1 MEDVL
6 TSNVFSFFKYADRK
20 TFLMP
25 FLYELLS
32 ELGLKITEKDAE
44 LAQFIFWPCYDERT
58 EPDLVLIVGN
68 YYILFEAKYFSG
80 FSKETEL
87 SKDQLSRE
95 RKKGWQAAKNLGKQ
109 FVMIAVTADYSE
121 PKGKFEEI
129 KKLVNFR
136 WINWQFITL
145 FLEKR
150 LQENEMNRKFAEDL
164 YSLLIKK
171 NLRIFNGFLDFNPKE
186 TIREC
191 EFIFFDYK
199 SAMFRGSFI
208 GFLEAFADWNNRILK
223 HGTLFYKN
231 NKELS

>member
-1 MEDVL
+1 MYVAELRGKLSSKVENKEDIL

-32 ELGLKITEKDAE
+32 EFGLKITEKDAE

-68 YYILFEAKYFSG
+68 YYILFEAKYFSD

-95 RKKGWQAAKNLGKQ
+95 RKKGWQAAKNLCKQ

-121 PKGKFEEI
+121 PKEKFEEI
-129 KKLVNFR
+129 RKLVNFR
-136 WINWQFITL
+136 WVN
-145 FLEKR
+145 
-150 LQENEMNRKFAEDL
+150 
-164 YSLLIKK
+164 
-171 NLRIFNGFLDFNPKE
+171 
-186 TIREC
+186 
-191 EFIFFDYK
+191 
-199 SAMFRGSFI
+199 
-208 GFLEAFADWNNRILK
+208 
-223 HGTLFYKN
+223 
-231 NKELS
+231 